1 MWNHNQGWSRDQYPR
16 GKNTWWT
23 DCSKNGQYDERSKSE
38 HFGKLYG
45 ITRTIGGC
53 STFLAV
59 PIFKWVSSGNF
70 QIFYTHPR
78 YSFLFQITLDI
89 QSYIQGTD
97 TSRQD
102 IYNHDHLYKEQ
113 PRTRVRLFGIVCS
126 WSCSCQFCSLYLVL
140 FLKQL
145 FIYKYPWQELTLISI
160 AFGQFWVTDLGLGTF
175 WTSKKIKNRTS
186 GVPNVP
192 MQKNWKMSFW
202 SKIAFLSKIHDFKI
216 KIWDV

>member
-16 GKNTWWT
+16 GKNTLWT

-140 FLKQL
+140 FFKTTFYLQ
-145 FIYKYPWQELTLISI
+145 ISMTRTD
-160 AFGQFWVTDLGLGTF
+160 FDLYRFWSVLSYRLGLRNIWNF
-175 WTSKKIKNRTS
+175 LNF
-186 GVPNVP
+186 
-192 MQKNWKMSFW
+192 KNWN
-202 SKIAFLSKIHDFKI
+202 SKIEFSKYFMSKNIS
-216 KIWDV
+216 V